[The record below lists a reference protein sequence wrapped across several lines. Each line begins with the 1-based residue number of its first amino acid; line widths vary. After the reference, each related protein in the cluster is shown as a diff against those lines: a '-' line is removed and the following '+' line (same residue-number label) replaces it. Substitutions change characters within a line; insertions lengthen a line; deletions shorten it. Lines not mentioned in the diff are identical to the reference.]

1 MNSKHS
7 NGIIRRWTT
16 EMNESIVIT
25 DLCKDYRD
33 VRALDRVS
41 LTVHEGELFGLLG
54 VNGAGKTT
62 LIKILSGLVSKT
74 AGEASVAG
82 LSVPRD
88 LEKIKEI
95 IAVSPQET
103 AIAPN
108 LTVMENL
115 RFFAAVYGKKD
126 EERLQRIVRT
136 FHLETVL
143 GRRAKTLS
151 GGWGRRLSV
160 ALALVSEPQVLFL
173 DEPTLGLDVL
183 ARRELWEI
191 IRALKGKI
199 TVVLTSHYLEEIEA
213 LCDRVA
219 ILSSGHLLET
229 GSVAE
234 IKARTGK
241 DAFEDAFVA
250 VVEGG
255 VSAS

>member
-1 MNSKHS
+1 
-7 NGIIRRWTT
+7 
-16 EMNESIVIT
+16 MNESIIVT
-25 DLCKDYRD
+25 GLCKQYRD
-33 VRALDRVS
+33 VRALDGVS
-41 LTVHEGELFGLLG
+41 LSVHRGELFGLLG

-74 AGEASVAG
+74 AGEAAVEG

-88 LEKIKEI
+88 MEKIKEI

-115 RFFAAVYGKKD
+115 RFFAAVYGKTD
-126 EERLQRIVRT
+126 EGRLQEIVRM
-136 FHLETVL
+136 FHLEDVL
-143 GRRAKTLS
+143 NRRAKTLS
-151 GGWGRRLSV
+151 GGWGRRLSI
-160 ALALVSEPQVLFL
+160 ALALVSEPRVLFL

-191 IRALKGKI
+191 IRTLKGQI
-199 TVVLTSHYLEEIEA
+199 TIVLTSHYLEEIEA

-219 ILSSGHLLET
+219 ILASGHLLASGT
-229 GSVAE
+229 VAE
-234 IKARTGK
+234 IKAETGRES
-241 DAFEDAFVA
+241 FEDAFVA
-250 VVEGG
+250 VVEKG

>member
-1 MNSKHS
+1 
-7 NGIIRRWTT
+7 
-16 EMNESIVIT
+16 MNESIIVT
-25 DLCKDYRD
+25 DLCKRYRD
-33 VRALDRVS
+33 VRALDGVS
-41 LTVHEGELFGLLG
+41 LTVHRGELFGLLG

-74 AGEASVAG
+74 AGEASVEG

-88 LEKIKEI
+88 MEQIKEI

-103 AIAPN
+103 SIAPN

-115 RFFAAVYGKKD
+115 RFFAAVYGKTNED
-126 EERLQRIVRT
+126 LLRQIIHT
-136 FHLETVL
+136 FHLEEVL
-143 GRRAKTLS
+143 SRRAKTLS
-151 GGWGRRLSV
+151 GGWGRRLSI

-199 TVVLTSHYLEEIEA
+199 TIVLTSHYLEEMEA

-219 ILSSGHLLET
+219 ILASGHLLACGTVED
-229 GSVAE
+229 
-234 IKARTGK
+234 IRKQTGK
-241 DAFEDAFVA
+241 ASFEDAFVS
-250 VVEGG
+250 VVEGS